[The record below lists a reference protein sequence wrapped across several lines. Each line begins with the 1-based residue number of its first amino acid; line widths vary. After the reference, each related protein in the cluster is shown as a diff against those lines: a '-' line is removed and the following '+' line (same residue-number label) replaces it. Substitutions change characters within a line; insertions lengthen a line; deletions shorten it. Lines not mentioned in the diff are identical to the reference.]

1 MKKLRKI
8 LVLLLIAAL
17 LAAAAVPA
25 FAADDPLTAA
35 ADYVYHSVQTPQPG
49 SVGGEWA
56 VLGLARSGYG
66 VPQSWYD
73 GYYAALE
80 KYVASCGGVLSTRK
94 YTEYSRTIVGLA
106 AIGRDARCVAGYDLT
121 APLGDYDK
129 TIYQGTSGPVWALIA
144 LDSMDYPMPVCDGAA
159 VPATRQKYVDRL
171 LDTQREN
178 GGWGISAAAGDADAD
193 MTAMALQALANYAG
207 QPEVTTAI
215 EKGLAFLSGVQDAA
229 GGFSSFGDAS
239 SESTAQV
246 IVALCA
252 LGIDLDDTRFVKNGH
267 TLTENLLSYVA
278 PGGGFCHTAGDGGNQ
293 MASEQALY
301 ALAAIRCAEQGG
313 SLYRMGSAPLFTD
326 LTGHPD
332 RTAIEALAKQ
342 GVINGMG
349 DGTFAPDATMTRAQ
363 FCTIVAKALNL
374 TPAETADFS
383 DVPGGTWF
391 APYVGAAFRAGIVN
405 GVGDGKFNPNGT
417 ITRQEAATMI
427 ARAAKCCGLDVS
439 VSEAASVLSRYSDG
453 AAVADWAAET
463 LAFCLSSGLLDAD
476 GTAAA
481 PLRPILRCEVARSV
495 YRLLNEVR

>member
-8 LVLLLIAAL
+8 LVLLLVTAL
-17 LAAAAVPA
+17 LAASAVPA
-25 FAADDPLTAA
+25 FATDDPLTAA

-56 VLGLARSGYG
+56 VLGLARSGYA

-80 KYVASCGGVLSTRK
+80 KYVTACGGVLSTRK

-106 AIGRDARCVAGYDLT
+106 AMGRDARSVAGYDLT

-129 TIYQGTSGPVWALIA
+129 TVYQGTSGPVWALIA

-178 GGWGISAAAGDADAD
+178 GGWGISASAGSTDVD

-215 EKGLAFLSGVQDAA
+215 EKGLVFLSGAQDGA
-229 GGFSSFGDAS
+229 GGFSSFGAAS

-252 LGIDLDDTRFVKNGH
+252 LGIDLADARFVKNGH
-267 TLTENLLSYVA
+267 TLTENLLSFAA
-278 PGGGFCHTAGDGGNQ
+278 PGGGFRHTADGEVNQ

-313 SLYRMGSAPLFTD
+313 SLYRMGSVPFFTD
-326 LTGHPD
+326 ITAHPD
-332 RTAIEALAKQ
+332 RSAIEALAKQ
-342 GVINGMG
+342 GVINGIG
-349 DGTFAPDATMTRAQ
+349 DGTFDPDATMTRAQ
-363 FCTIVAKALNL
+363 FCTIVVKALGL
-374 TPAETADFS
+374 TPTETADFS
-383 DVPGGTWF
+383 DVPAGTWF

-405 GVGDGKFNPNGT
+405 GVGGGRFAPNGT

-439 VSEAASVLSRYSDG
+439 VSEAASVLARYSDG
-453 AAVADWAAET
+453 AAVADWAEET

>member
-1 MKKLRKI
+1 MKMIRKI
-8 LVLLLIAAL
+8 TALLLAVLLCAAAL
-17 LAAAAVPA
+17 PA
-25 FAADDPLTAA
+25 FAADDPLSAA
-35 ADYVYHSVQTPQPG
+35 ADYVYRSVQTPQPG

-56 VLGLARSGYG
+56 VLGLARSGYA
-66 VPQSWYD
+66 VPQRWYD
-73 GYYAALE
+73 GYYSALE
-80 KYVASCGGVLSTRK
+80 KYVTACGGVLSTRK

-106 AIGRDARCVAGYDLT
+106 AMGRDARSVAGYDLT
-121 APLGDYDK
+121 VPLGDYDK
-129 TIYQGTSGPVWALIA
+129 TVYQGTSGPVWALIA
-144 LDSMDYPMPVCDGAA
+144 LDSMDYPMPVCSGAA

-171 LDTQREN
+171 LNTQREN
-178 GGWGISAAAGDADAD
+178 GGWGISAAAGDADVD

-207 QPEVTTAI
+207 QPEVMTAI
-215 EKGLAFLSGVQDAA
+215 KKGLSFLSGAQDSA
-229 GGFSSFGDAS
+229 GGFSSFGAAS

-252 LGIDLDDTRFVKNGH
+252 LEIDLDDGRFVKNGH
-267 TLTENLLSYVA
+267 TLTENLLSFAA
-278 PGGGFCHTAGDGGNQ
+278 PGGGFRHTADGEVNQ

-301 ALAAIRCAEQGG
+301 ALAAIRCAEQGE

-342 GVINGMG
+342 GMINGMG
-349 DGTFAPDATMTRAQ
+349 DGSFAPDATMTRAQ
-363 FCTIVAKALNL
+363 FCTIVGKALGL

-383 DVPGGTWF
+383 DVPAGTWY
-391 APYVGAAFRAGIVN
+391 APYVGAAFRAGLVN
-405 GVGDGKFNPNGT
+405 GVGGGRFAPEGT
-417 ITRQEAATMI
+417 ITRQEAAAML

-439 VSEAASVLSRYSDG
+439 VSEAAAVLARYSDG
-453 AAVADWAAET
+453 AAAADWAAET

-481 PLRPILRCEVARSV
+481 PMRPILRCEVARSV

>member
-1 MKKLRKI
+1 MKMIRKI
-8 LVLLLIAAL
+8 TALLLAVLLCAAAL
-17 LAAAAVPA
+17 PA
-25 FAADDPLTAA
+25 FAADDPLNAA
-35 ADYVYHSVQTPQPG
+35 ADYVYRTVQTPQPG

-56 VLGLARSGYG
+56 VLGLARSGYA

-106 AIGRDARCVAGYDLT
+106 AMGRDARCVAGYDLT

-144 LDSMDYPMPVCDGAA
+144 LDSMNYPMPVCAGAA

-171 LDTQREN
+171 LDIQREN
-178 GGWGISAAAGDADAD
+178 GGWGISASAGDADVD

-207 QPEVTTAI
+207 QPKVMAAI
-215 EKGLAFLSGVQDAA
+215 EKGLTFLSGAQDGA
-229 GGFSSFGDAS
+229 GGFFSFGAAS

-252 LGIDLDDTRFVKNGH
+252 LGIDLDDARFVKNGH
-267 TLTENLLSYVA
+267 TLTENLLSYAA

-301 ALAAIRCAEQGG
+301 ALAAIRCAEQGK

-332 RTAIEALAKQ
+332 RSAIEALAKQ

-349 DGTFAPDATMTRAQ
+349 DGSFAPDSTMTRAQ
-363 FCTIVAKALNL
+363 FCTIVVKALDL
-374 TPAETADFS
+374 MPAETADFS
-383 DVPGGTWF
+383 DVPAGTWY
-391 APYVGAAFRAGIVN
+391 APYVGAAFCAGIVN
-405 GVGDGKFNPNGT
+405 GVGGGRFAPEGT

-427 ARAAKCCGLDVS
+427 ARAAKCCGLDTS
-439 VSEAASVLSRYSDG
+439 VRDAADILARYSDG

-463 LAFCLSSGLLDAD
+463 LAFCLSAGLLDAD

-481 PLRPILRCEVARSV
+481 PLRPILRCEVARGV